1 MLFLGL
7 LATLPVGS
15 TIPGLILAV
24 MAVQLIVGRAEP
36 IFTHFIMAR
45 RNSSARRRCCLGVG
59 IGARPSLTHQT
70 LDRRA
75 RWLLQCNRNNRRCVG
90 SAYRRDARCGSRA
103 PVADRFAGSFA
114 WCVRRRRERQPLQ
127 PIGQKPKLRAAR
139 SSMTA
144 LNRVAVAQCGI
155 QQLLRVIHRQPQGG
169 RFILRTKRLSLDD
182 PAPGA
187 QVLRQGSP
195 ESSLG
200 PSGSRGIGWG
210 DRRESSTGCD
220 GRAQNRMQHWGLG

>member
-1 MLFLGL
+1 MPSSRVLEEVIDQAPAGYFTVGWLTSTLQQRSFGIVMLFLGL

-127 PIGQKPKLRAAR
+127 PIGQKPKLRGQWR
-139 SSMTA
+139 
-144 LNRVAVAQCGI
+144 NAV
-155 QQLLRVIHRQPQGG
+155 
-169 RFILRTKRLSLDD
+169 SNN
-182 PAPGA
+182 
-187 QVLRQGSP
+187 S
-195 ESSLG
+195 
-200 PSGSRGIGWG
+200 
-210 DRRESSTGCD
+210 
-220 GRAQNRMQHWGLG
+220 